1 MKMRVAASNVQQ
13 AKVWDGGDGDYW
25 TEQERIFDRSL
36 AGHHGQFLAAARIGA
51 MERVLDIGCG
61 TGQVTRDAARQA
73 DGGTALGV
81 DLSARMIERA
91 RKRAAEEG
99 VANAEFLQ
107 ADAQAYPFAET
118 FDLAVSRTGA
128 MFFGDP
134 VAAFVNIAA
143 ALRPGGRIV
152 LLNWQGISQNPWF
165 GAFTNAVT
173 DGRGMPPMPPNAPSP
188 FAMADP
194 ERVRAMLLD
203 AGFIGVE
210 WQDLRAPMYFGRDAD
225 EAHRFLGGM
234 GVSRMLMRG
243 QSDAE
248 RERALSNLRTVVAAQ
263 ETPGGVFFPSA
274 TWLVKARRP

>member
-1 MKMRVAASNVQQ
+1 MTMRVAASNVQQ

-36 AGHHGQFLAAARIGA
+36 AGYQGRFLAAARLGA
-51 MERVLDIGCG
+51 SERVLDIGCG
-61 TGQVTRDAARQA
+61 TGQVTRDAARLA
-73 DGGTALGV
+73 HRGAALGV

-99 VANAEFLQ
+99 LANAEFVQ
-107 ADAQAYPFAET
+107 ADAQAYPFGAT
-118 FDLAVSRTGA
+118 FDVAVSRTGA

-134 VAAFVNIAA
+134 VAGFVNIAA
-143 ALRPGGRIV
+143 ALRPGGRLV
-152 LLNWQGISQNPWF
+152 LLNWQGVAQNPWF
-165 GAFTNAVT
+165 GAFTDALT
-173 DGRGMPPMPPNAPSP
+173 DGRGMPPMPPDAPSP
-188 FAMADP
+188 FALADP
-194 ERVRAMLLD
+194 ERVRDLLLD

-210 WQDLRAPMYFGRDAD
+210 WQDLRAPMYFGQNAD

-248 RERALSNLRTVVAAQ
+248 RERALANLRAVVEER
-263 ETPGGVFFPSA
+263 ETPDGVFFPSA
-274 TWLVKARRP
+274 TWLVMARRP